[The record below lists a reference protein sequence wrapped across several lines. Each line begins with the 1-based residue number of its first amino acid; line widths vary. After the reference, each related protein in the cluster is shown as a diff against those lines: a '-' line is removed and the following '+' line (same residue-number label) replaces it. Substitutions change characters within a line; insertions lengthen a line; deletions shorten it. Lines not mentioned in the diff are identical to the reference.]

1 MNPFAGLFSRSAAD
15 PRSDG
20 ELLAAFLGE
29 RDNPAFE
36 ELVRRHGQ
44 LVWGVCRRALTNTSD
59 AEDAFQATFL
69 VLVRRARRLLTSST
83 IGPWLYK
90 VASWTAA
97 NALRKNLRFHAQ
109 SAELPE
115 TVPDQ
120 RRQYESTIDID
131 AVLLALPERSRNAV
145 IMCC

>member
-1 MNPFAGLFSRSAAD
+1 MNPFTGLFRRSAGD

-20 ELLAAFLGE
+20 ELLAAFLSD
-29 RDNPAFE
+29 RDDPAFE

-44 LVWGVCRRALTNTSD
+44 LVWGVCRRALTNTTD

-69 VLVRRARRLLTSST
+69 VLVRRARRLLTSSS

-97 NALRKNLRFHAQ
+97 NARRKNARFHARLV
-109 SAELPE
+109 ELPE

-120 RRQYESTIDID
+120 
-131 AVLLALPERSRNAV
+131 
-145 IMCC
+145 